1 MAILTELRDPR
12 VQNVTGLG
20 VEVMP
25 DLREAKVAVSIM
37 GTPAQQQTALRGL
50 QNAAGFLQSKIADR
64 IETRYIPRL
73 TFVRDDG
80 VKKSMAVSEI
90 LEKIAAEREA
100 QASPQAT
107 KTTVAED
114 PTAEDDSSKP

>member
-12 VQNVTGLG
+12 VQNVTVLG

-25 DLREAKVAVSIM
+25 DMREAKVAVSIM

-90 LEKIAAEREA
+90 LEKIAAAGEA
-100 QASPQAT
+100 HASPHDT
-107 KTTVAED
+107 NTTVAED

>member
-1 MAILTELRDPR
+1 
-12 VQNVTGLG
+12 VTVLG

-25 DLREAKVAVSIM
+25 DMREAKVAVSIM

-90 LEKIAAEREA
+90 LEKSAAERDA

-107 KTTVAED
+107 DTTVAD
-114 PTAEDDSSKP
+114 GPTAEDESRKP